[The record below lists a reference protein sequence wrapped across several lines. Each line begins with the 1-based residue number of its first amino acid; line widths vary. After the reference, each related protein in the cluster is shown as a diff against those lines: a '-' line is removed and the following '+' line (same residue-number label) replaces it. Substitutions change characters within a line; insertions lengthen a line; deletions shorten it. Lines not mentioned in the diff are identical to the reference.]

1 MKYDFDRLIDGLGA
15 YQLSLNEH
23 QLRQF
28 EIFYEMLIERNRVMN
43 LTAITEWEEVV
54 EKHFLDSLAIVQTGK
69 FFPEDGGEE
78 YFQRELSVMDV
89 GSGAGFPGI
98 PLKIALPKLRL
109 TLTDSLNKRVRFL
122 SDVIEKLDFKD
133 IHAIHERAEILAG
146 NASYREKYD
155 LVVSRA
161 VANLSTLSEYCL
173 PFVRVGGAFISY
185 KSGACEEE
193 IVSAETAVR
202 LLGGERRGVERFRL
216 GESGRSFV
224 IIDKKRTTPKR
235 FPRKAGIPAKEP
247 LS

>member
-1 MKYDFDRLIDGLGA
+1 MKKDFDHLIDELGT
-15 YQLSLNEH
+15 YQLTLTEQ
-23 QLRQF
+23 QLCQF
-28 EIFYEMLIERNRVMN
+28 EVYYDMLVEKNRVMN
-43 LTAITEWEEVV
+43 LTTITEWGEVV
-54 EKHFLDSLAIVQTGK
+54 EKHFLDSLAIVKTGK
-69 FFPEDGGEE
+69 YFLEGAGTE

-98 PLKIALPKLRL
+98 PLKIAFPKLRL

-122 SDVIEKLDFKD
+122 SDVIEKLDLKNT
-133 IHAIHERAEILAG
+133 HAIHERAEILSK
-146 NASYREKYD
+146 NPEYREKYD

-193 IVSAETAVR
+193 IVSSETAVR

-224 IIDKKRTTPKR
+224 IIDKKRATPKR

-247 LS
+247 LN